1 MNYSDEKFADIQML
15 RYHLNGFEQLSLNQ
29 KQYVY
34 CLAKATLCGRDI
46 TTDQFG
52 RYNLKIRKLLE
63 ALYIIYKEQPETLG
77 LKELSQQE
85 QEPSQEQEHG
95 LSQQEPSQQEQFEA
109 MTVYLK
115 RVWFSN
121 GIHHHYGCDK
131 FKPQFSE
138 SWFHSIIA
146 RSADKLASKLGV
158 ASGDEV
164 MEWCAPLFP
173 VIFDPEIMPKRV
185 EKACGVDQVKGS
197 ACNYYEGLTQQ
208 EVEAYYAAKND
219 PSNPCPPSYGLNS
232 KLVKTA
238 SGDIEEQVWKQ
249 GGMYGEAIDRI
260 VYWLTKAM
268 QFAENEKQQEVIGLL
283 ISYYRTGD
291 LKTFDSYSIEWLKE
305 QAGDIDFINGF
316 IEVYGDPLGFK
327 ASWEGIVT
335 YKDKVANERTHKIC
349 SNAQWFEDHSPV
361 DPRFKKK
368 EVRGVTANV
377 VVAAMLGGDEYP
389 STAIGI
395 NLPNADWIRA
405 QHGSKSITIGNLTE
419 AYSRAAEGNGFLDEF
434 VADKSTLALVRQF
447 DHLCDDLHTDLHECL
462 GHGSGQLLPGVSSD
476 ALKSYGSTIEE
487 ARADLFG
494 LYYMA
499 DAKMVELGL
508 LPSADAYKAH
518 YYTYMLNGLMTQL
531 RRITPGADIEED
543 HMRNRALIAYW
554 VLDHAQGE
562 VELTESNGKT
572 CVFIHSYERLRT
584 LFAQLLAEIQRI
596 KSEGDYEAAR
606 QLVERYGVKVDRA
619 LLEEVHRRYEKLDIA
634 PYKGFINPRLSLV
647 TDAQGNVCD
656 VKADYT
662 ESYEH
667 QMLRYSNEFGFL
679 SLKEENSSSKEEASS
694 TEEVISSKEETSL
707 SKEEASSLKEE
718 SDPSSVDDDVKQ
730 IKRSFR
736 LFMNGVASSSM
747 RDKGLEYKI
756 NWGIPVTR
764 LRDMAAQYAPSVA
777 LAERLWESDVREC
790 KILATM
796 LMPAERFSEP
806 MALSWLSACNNQEMV
821 EMLVFNLV
829 QNMPGVETF
838 VVSLLH
844 SDEPNAPLAALH
856 LVSRLVARQNVAF
869 LTDEVV
875 SSFAQLVI
883 KALSG
888 TDAVLKHAALN
899 SVTRYVDRELK
910 GADKVVELLKKH
922 KIDIF

>member
-15 RYHLNGFEQLSLNQ
+15 RYRLNGFEQLSLNQ

-63 ALYIIYKEQPETLG
+63 ALYLIYKEQPETFG
-77 LKELSQQE
+77 LQ
-85 QEPSQEQEHG
+85 G
-95 LSQQEPSQQEQFEA
+95 LSQQGLSEHELSQKQQQEQFEA

-138 SWFHSIIA
+138 SWFRSTIA

-305 QAGDIDFINGF
+305 HAGDIDFINGF

-335 YKDKVANERTHKIC
+335 YKDKEANERTHKIC

-419 AYSRAAEGNGFLDEF
+419 AYSRAAEGNGFLEEF
-434 VADKSTLALVRQF
+434 VADESTLTLVRQF

-606 QLVERYGVKVDRA
+606 QLVESYGVKVDRA
-619 LLEEVHRRYEKLDIA
+619 LLEEVHRRYEKLNIA

-679 SLKEENSSSKEEASS
+679 SLKEENSSSKKEAP
-694 TEEVISSKEETSL
+694 SSKA
-707 SKEEASSLKEE
+707 EAVS
-718 SDPSSVDDDVKQ
+718 SSVDDDVKK

-844 SDEPNAPLAALH
+844 SDEHNAPLAALH

-869 LTDEVV
+869 MTDEVV

-883 KALSG
+883 KALNG